1 MTNISTVILA
11 AGKSTRFKSTKG
23 KLLQDLAGLPIISHV
38 YNIAKKISGRKII
51 IVCNKNNIRE
61 LKSLFS
67 DCIFVIQK
75 KQDGTANA
83 ILAAKP
89 HLLNKNF
96 LVLFGDVPLI
106 TLKSIKNL
114 INKFKSNK
122 TSGSMITFQASN
134 PSGYGRVI
142 TKNNKVLKIVEDFK
156 TNNEEQKIKLCNS
169 GVLLVKSNLFFNN
182 LSQIKAHNIKK
193 EKFLPDIF
201 EIYFNQ
207 NKPFS
212 YVVCLEEEMLGV
224 NTLEDYIKIDA
235 IYQHTLVNKFIRKGV
250 FIINPKSCRLSFD
263 TEVAKGVT
271 IEANVVI
278 KEKVKIA
285 KGTII
290 KSHSYIQGTVIR
302 ENCSIGPYARIRP
315 SSIISKNVKIGNYVE
330 IKNSIVGNS
339 SSIAHLSYIGDTE
352 IGKKVNIGAGTI
364 TCNFDGKNK
373 HRTIIKDGAFIGS
386 NSSLVAPIII
396 NKNAKI
402 GAGSV
407 INKDIPA
414 KYLAIERS
422 KLKFIKKN

>member
-1 MTNISTVILA
+1 MSNISTVILA
-11 AGKSTRFKSTKG
+11 AGKSTRFKSTKS
-23 KLLQDLAGLPIISHV
+23 KLLHDLAGLPIIAHV

-51 IVCNKNNIRE
+51 IVCNKNNIQE

-75 KQDGTANA
+75 KQNGTANA

-89 HLLNKNF
+89 YLFNKNF
-96 LVLFGDVPLI
+96 LVLFGDVPLVSI
-106 TLKSIKNL
+106 KSIRKL
-114 INKFKSNK
+114 INKFKNNK
-122 TSGSMITFQASN
+122 SSGSMIAFQASD
-134 PSGYGRVI
+134 PFGYGRI
-142 TKNNKVLKIVEDFK
+142 KIKSNKVLKVVEDFN

-169 GVLLVKSNLFFNN
+169 GVLLVKSNLFFKN
-182 LSQIKAHNIKK
+182 LSQIKINNIKK

-201 EIYFNQ
+201 EIYFHQ

-212 YVVCLEEEMLGV
+212 YILCSEEEMLGV
-224 NTLEDYIKIDA
+224 NTLEDFIKIDA
-235 IYQHTLVNKFIRKGV
+235 IYQHTLVNKLIKKGV
-250 FIINPKSCRLSFD
+250 LIINPESCRLSFD
-263 TEVAKGVT
+263 TKIEKGVT
-271 IEANVVI
+271 IETNVVI

-285 KGTII
+285 KGTTI
-290 KSHSYIQGTVIR
+290 KSHSYIQGTLIR

-315 SSIISKNVKIGNYVE
+315 SSIISKNAKIGNYVE
-330 IKNSIVGNS
+330 IKNSVVGDS
-339 SSIAHLSYIGDTE
+339 SSIAHLSYIGDSK
-352 IGKKVNIGAGTI
+352 IGKRVNIGAGTI